1 MAGSGEYGGIM
12 AAKKFEEL
20 EVWKRALNISVRIY
34 KLQPSLKN
42 YNFANHLGKTGL
54 SIPSNIAEG
63 YERDS
68 SKEFVRFLN
77 ISRGS
82 CGELRT
88 QLYVGIE
95 AGYLDKKAGEE
106 LVDETRQISAM
117 ISGLIKFRHNV
128 GK

>member
-1 MAGSGEYGGIM
+1 M
-12 AAKKFEEL
+12 AARKFEEL
-20 EVWKRALNISVRIY
+20 EVWKRALTLSVRVY
-34 KLQPSLKN
+34 KLQSLLKN

-63 YERDS
+63 YERES
-68 SKEFVRFLN
+68 SKEFVRFLA

-88 QLYVGIE
+88 QLCVGIE
-95 AGYLDKKAGEE
+95 AGYIDSKTGEE

-117 ISGLIKFRHNV
+117 ISALMKFRHNV
-128 GK
+128 K